1 METTSGGLEMADD
14 VLLIRFGFGSSVGE
28 HPDEGLGRFRPG
40 INPFL
45 DRLDSLGRFG
55 ETEAEL
61 EPVAK
66 FVGGVG
72 VDGDVVKGG
81 GDLVKIDRLTLE
93 EREPFG
99 LWERDE
105 TGRVEQ
111 GRESDLDVFGE
122 ESEGRPSF
130 VGEVRELKW
139 EVESPCRGPG

>member
-1 METTSGGLEMADD
+1 MEAGEGEITSAHNKDADFLVKEEDLGVETTSGGLEMADD

-28 HPDEGLGRFRPG
+28 HPDEGLGRFQQG

-45 DRLDSLGRFG
+45 DRLDLLGRFS

-61 EPVAK
+61 DSIAK

-81 GDLVKIDRLTLE
+81 GDPVKIDQLTLE

-99 LWERDE
+99 LWERDG
-105 TGRVEQ
+105 TGEVEQ
-111 GRESDLDVFGE
+111 RRESDLDV
-122 ESEGRPSF
+122 
-130 VGEVRELKW
+130 LLI
-139 EVESPCRGPG
+139 